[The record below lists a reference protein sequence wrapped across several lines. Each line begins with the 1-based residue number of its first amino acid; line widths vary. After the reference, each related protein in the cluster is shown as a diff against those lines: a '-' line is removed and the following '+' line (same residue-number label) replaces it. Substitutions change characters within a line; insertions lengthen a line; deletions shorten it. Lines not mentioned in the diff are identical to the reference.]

1 MTAFYMSR
9 LAVPAA
15 VLLATTAAWLSH
27 ATLALVTPGGPRV
40 GLFPLSLAAG
50 LTSASAMA
58 AAIAVWRAGLSLT
71 PCWLLGL
78 LLLPWLPLPVPAA
91 FLIWSGPIRWLI
103 WFAVF
108 VLVLAPIVPRVVQR
122 ARATMGGEFV
132 AGRPRLTAG
141 LLAFAL
147 FAWSAWQVSPSIPG
161 GDEPHYLV
169 ITQSLLLDGDLKI
182 ENNHTRGDYQA
193 YYAGRLAPH
202 YIQRGRNGEIYSIHA
217 PGLSAL
223 VAPAFAI
230 GGYHGVVLFL
240 IAVAACGSAL
250 AWHVGWAATR
260 SVSAAWFGCA
270 AVTVSATTIF
280 HAFAVYPDGAAGVIV
295 LTGIWALLRASD
307 ERRTGA
313 TRLTPWFLHG
323 AALALLPW
331 MHSRF
336 ALLAGSLGA
345 LVLLR
350 LASTKNP
357 AGKAVAFLSV
367 PAVSAIAWVA
377 YFLIVYGHMD
387 PSAPYGIN
395 SSRDFSLGFVPGGL
409 TGLLFDQRFGLIA
422 NAPVLLFGLVG
433 LALMLGAPRTAS
445 PESRPFNFAQARPE
459 PVEGRTPSLE
469 FRRLS
474 IELLFVMVPYLIT
487 STSYAMW
494 WAGSSAPAR
503 FASPAVL
510 ALSIPCAF
518 AWQRMRH
525 PASTI
530 VAAGAL
536 ACTAFLSF
544 VLISIDGGRL
554 AFNTRET
561 TALWLAWAAQL
572 NPLGEGMPVWYRG
585 REGVFAR
592 DVVIWAVAL
601 AIAYVLARWLVSWS
615 VVRSRV
621 RYATVIAAIF
631 VGMASV
637 ALTIVWTLGGVEPI
651 AAAPAQL
658 DVLRRLAREPRVI
671 AAQVAPPRAIDS
683 ADLLSR
689 LRIEASPRPFAGT
702 GSGRSEQPIV
712 SFPAIPAGRYRLLP
726 RTRAPGGWLILGIA
740 QDQFALR
747 SEPLS
752 YPPTPIDIDFP
763 VDVRAIVVRGDEE
776 ARRAIR
782 SVALESAGLVPIG
795 ERLTNEVA
803 RRAVTYDLAY
813 VFFLDQACFPEP
825 DAFWVGG
832 SRHASFVLQPRQ
844 PGTSVPMVVRNAP
857 VDNRVTVESGQWRED
872 LTLAPGEERRL
883 QVPIAP
889 GRAAALVT
897 VTTSSGFRP
906 SESLPDSRDERFLGV
921 WMKIAN

>member
-15 VLLATTAAWLSH
+15 VLLATTAACLSH
-27 ATLALVTPGGPRV
+27 ATLALATPDGPRV

-50 LTSASAMA
+50 LTSAA
-58 AAIAVWRAGLSLT
+58 AAAGAIAVARAGLSLT
-71 PCWLLGL
+71 PFWLLGL

-108 VLVLAPIVPRVVQR
+108 VLVLAPIVPKLVQP
-122 ARATMGGEFV
+122 ARPTTVGEFV

-141 LLAFAL
+141 VLAFAL

-182 ENNHTRGDYQA
+182 ENNHKRGDYQA

-202 YIQRGRNGEIYSIHA
+202 YIQRGRNGDIYSIHA

-230 GGYHGVVLFL
+230 GGYHGVLLFL
-240 IAVAACGSAL
+240 IAVAASGGAL
-250 AWHVGWAATR
+250 AWHVAWAATR
-260 SVSAAWFGCA
+260 SVPAAWFGWA
-270 AVTVSATTIF
+270 AVTFSATTIF
-280 HAFAVYPDGAAGVIV
+280 HAFTVYPDGVGGVIV
-295 LTGIWALLRASD
+295 LTGVWALLRASD

-350 LASTKNP
+350 LASTKNA
-357 AGKAVAFLSV
+357 AGKAVAFLIV

-377 YFLIVYGHMD
+377 FFLVVYGHMD

-433 LALMLGAPRTAS
+433 LALMLGRPRKPDA
-445 PESRPFNFAQARPE
+445 ED
-459 PVEGRTPSLE
+459 
-469 FRRLS
+469 RRLS
-474 IELLFVMVPYLIT
+474 IELLFVIVPYLIT

-503 FASPAVL
+503 FANPAVL

-518 AWQRMRH
+518 AWERMRH
-525 PASTI
+525 PASRI

-544 VLISIDGGRL
+544 VLISIGGGRL
-554 AFNTRET
+554 AYNTRET
-561 TALWLAWAAQL
+561 TALWLAWAARL

-585 REGVFAR
+585 QEGVFAR
-592 DVVIWAVAL
+592 DVVIWGVAL
-601 AIAYVLARWLVSWS
+601 AIAYVLARWLVRSS
-615 VVRSRV
+615 VGRSGV

-637 ALTIVWTLGGVEPI
+637 ALTIVWTLGGVEPVV
-651 AAAPAQL
+651 AAPAQL
-658 DVLRRLAREPRVI
+658 DVLRRLAREPRMMAV
-671 AAQVAPPRAIDS
+671 QVAPPRVIDP
-683 ADLLSR
+683 AELLTM
-689 LRIEASPRPFAGT
+689 LRIEASPRPLAGT
-702 GSGRSEQPIV
+702 GSGRNEQPIV
-712 SFPAIPAGRYRLLP
+712 SFPTIPAGRYRLST
-726 RTRAPGGWLILGIA
+726 RTRGPGGWLILGIA

-747 SEPLS
+747 SQPLS
-752 YPPTPIDIDFP
+752 HPPTPIDIDFP
-763 VDVRAIVVRGDEE
+763 VDVRALVVRGDEE
-776 ARRAIR
+776 ARRTIR
-782 SVALESAGLVPIG
+782 SVALEPSALVPIG

-813 VFFLDQACFPEP
+813 VFFLDEACFPEP

-832 SRHASFVLQPRQ
+832 SRRASFVLQPRQ
-844 PGTSVPMVVRNAP
+844 LGSSVAVIVRNAP
-857 VDNRVTVESGQWRED
+857 VVNHVTVASGQWRED
-872 LTLAPGEERRL
+872 LTLTPGEERRL

-889 GRAAALVT
+889 GRGAALVT
-897 VTTSSGFRP
+897 VATSSGFRP
-906 SESLPDSRDERFLGV
+906 SETVPDSRDERFLGV